1 MGLHGNRIPCTEFHI
16 YTHIYIYNTFIY
28 IYIYIYNIYIYIY
41 ISQIRYLFLDELY
54 FAFFQRFFSK
64 GLRPINLKWS
74 INWDKNE
81 MKCVMKRKHE
91 IMNVKVEIN

>member
-1 MGLHGNRIPCTEFHI
+1 MGTEYPALNFI
-16 YTHIYIYNTFIY
+16 YTHTYIYNTFIY
-28 IYIYIYNIYIYIY
+28 IYIIYIYIYIY

-64 GLRPINLKWS
+64 GLRPINLKCN

>member
-1 MGLHGNRIPCTEFHI
+1 MGTEYPALNFI
-16 YTHIYIYNTFIY
+16 YTHTYIYIIHL
-28 IYIYIYNIYIYIY
+28 YIYIYNIYIYIYIY

-64 GLRPINLKWS
+64 GLRPVNLKCN